1 MTRTAAREIAV
12 QLDYRLGVNP
22 GDAEDML
29 DTFFEGDYYGTLS
42 GEDRLYAEYPDEA
55 QLAYIRRLA
64 LGTAEHRDELNRCIE
79 KYSRNWKLG
88 RISRTAASILRTA
101 MYEIRYMDDVPDA
114 AAINEAVELAKG
126 YKEPETVAFINGI
139 LGSFVRSEKG
149 GETAVD
155 GE

>member
-12 QLDYRLGVNP
+12 QLEYRLCANP
-22 GDAEDML
+22 GDAAEIL
-29 DTFFEGDYYGTLS
+29 DAFFETGYYETLS
-42 GEDRLYAEYPDEA
+42 GEDRLYAEYPDDR

-64 LGTAEHRDELNRCIE
+64 LGTAEHRDELNEYIA
-79 KYSRNWKLG
+79 KYSKNWKLG
-88 RISRTAASILRTA
+88 RISRTAASILRVA

-126 YKEPETVAFINGI
+126 YEEPETVAFINGI
-139 LGSFVRSEKG
+139 LGSFVRGEKG
-149 GETAVD
+149 EETTED